1 MNQNASS
8 KEKVEFIMLLGKAL
22 HHYGA
27 SADRIEK
34 ALFVVADKLK
44 IDGNFFSIPT
54 GIIANFNLPDQDEF
68 TSMERLEPGKINL
81 HKLSDADRTVDDV
94 LDGKLTIR
102 EGIGYLNEIFQRRP
116 RFQDWH
122 VNISLFI
129 LAFGVAVILK
139 GSLQDAFASGIFGFA
154 SGLFT
159 SKVKTERIDTI
170 AEAIIAFAVS
180 FGAFALPYF
189 GIPINPS
196 IVILA
201 ALIFFIPGLSLTMAI
216 HEISSQNLTSGTARL
231 TGAIIIMLKIS
242 FGSYIGAEVAQ
253 GLFPTEF
260 NAIGTSLNPLWIW
273 PVLIFVP
280 LTFVVNF
287 QANIKD
293 AFWIVLAGVISFTS
307 SKYGTLYFGVI
318 PGAFASGILIGSG
331 SNLFARLKQ
340 KPSLVVSLPA
350 IILLVPGSIGYKGL
364 NFLFSQNT
372 IDGINALFNSAS
384 IGMGLVAGAYFG
396 NILVKPKRTL

>member
-34 ALFVVADKLK
+34 ALYGVSRGLN
-44 IDGNFFSIPT
+44 IQGNFFSIPT
-54 GIIANFNLPDQDEF
+54 SIYANFRLPDHDEF

-81 HKLSDADRTVDDV
+81 EKLSDADQTVDDV
-94 LDGKLTIR
+94 LDGKITLA
-102 EGIGYLNEIFQRRP
+102 EGINILNEIFQRRP
-116 RFQDWH
+116 RFNDLH

-129 LAFGVAVILK
+129 LAFGVAIILK
-139 GSLQDAFASGIFGFA
+139 GSLHDAVASGLFCLA

-170 AEAIIAFAVS
+170 SEAIIAFAIS
-180 FGAFALPYF
+180 FGAFLLPYYQ
-189 GIPINPS
+189 IPINPGL
-196 IVILA
+196 VILA
-201 ALIFFIPGLSLTMAI
+201 AIIFYIPGLNLTMAI
-216 HEISSQNLTSGTARL
+216 HELSSQNLTSGTARL
-231 TGAIIIMLKIS
+231 TGAMIIMLKIS
-242 FGSYIGAEVAQ
+242 FGSYIGAQVAKSF
-253 GLFPTEF
+253 FPTDF
-260 NAIGTSLNPLWIW
+260 MATGYVLDPLWIW
-273 PVLIFVP
+273 PVLLFVP

-287 QANIKD
+287 QANTRD

-307 SKYGTLYFGVI
+307 SKYGTAYFGVVAGSFFSGTVI
-318 PGAFASGILIGSG
+318 GAG
-331 SNLFARLKQ
+331 SNLFARFKQ
-340 KPSLVVSLPA
+340 RPSLIVALPA
-350 IILLVPGSIGYKGL
+350 IILLVPGSINYKGL

-372 IDGINALFNSAS
+372 IDGINAIFNSAS

-396 NILVKPKRTL
+396 NVLIKPKRTL